1 MSCRILHRISLH
13 RISLK
18 IRRDGGS
25 KATVFCGRYGRVAGL
40 DHSSG
45 MHPGGRSSVR
55 APDPAAPP
63 GGSARTRPA
72 VLGPAPLPVILGNT
86 LSSGLL

>member
-45 MHPGGRSSVR
+45 MHPGTVR
-55 APDPAAPP
+55 APDPRASAR
-63 GGSARTRPA
+63 GSARTRPA
-72 VLGPAPLPVILGNT
+72 VLGPASGRPYSPLF
-86 LSSGLL
+86 